1 MYIFLCLSFVASFSQ
16 NYVLLYGQY
25 IWCGWQMQQK
35 MQKCWL
41 WTRQV
46 RSAPTTVPAGHRLH
60 GWIDP
65 HETSTKK
72 KASFRSID
80 SICMLPFYCS
90 NLSARTPSICI
101 FSFFKLK
108 IYIQLNQEAWAAA
121 PIFSH
126 LAPLMRFWKLS
137 WTPVHPKTQ
146 TDGGKEGTHLY
157 FDGYIY
163 MGQCKI
169 KRKKQPCGI

>member
-1 MYIFLCLSFVASFSQ
+1 MVWLADATKDAEMLAVDAT
-16 NYVLLYGQY
+16 GQVGTHHRTGRTP
-25 IWCGWQMQQK
+25 IAWMD
-35 MQKCWL
+35 
-41 WTRQV
+41 
-46 RSAPTTVPAGHRLH
+46 RSPRDVNK
-60 GWIDP
+60 
-65 HETSTKK
+65 KK

>member
-65 HETSTKK
+65 HETSTKNK
-72 KASFRSID
+72 SK
-80 SICMLPFYCS
+80 LPVDRFDLHAAILLLQPLCPHAIHMHLQFLQAQDIYTVEPRGMGSRTNLFSPCS
-90 NLSARTPSICI
+90 PHEILETLVNTSS
-101 FSFFKLK
+101 SK
-108 IYIQLNQEAWAAA
+108 N
-121 PIFSH
+121 SN
-126 LAPLMRFWKLS
+126 
-137 WTPVHPKTQ
+137 
-146 TDGGKEGTHLY
+146 
-157 FDGYIY
+157 
-163 MGQCKI
+163 
-169 KRKKQPCGI
+169 

>member
-1 MYIFLCLSFVASFSQ
+1 MLLAFLRTTYYYTVSIYGVAGRC
-16 NYVLLYGQY
+16 NKRCRNAG
-25 IWCGWQMQQK
+25 CGRDRSGRHPPPYRPDTDCMDGSIPTRRQQ
-35 MQKCWL
+35 
-41 WTRQV
+41 
-46 RSAPTTVPAGHRLH
+46 
-60 GWIDP
+60 
-65 HETSTKK
+65 KK

-137 WTPVHPKTQ
+137 
-146 TDGGKEGTHLY
+146 
-157 FDGYIY
+157 
-163 MGQCKI
+163 
-169 KRKKQPCGI
+169 